1 MALNIGL
8 IGNCSNFDK
17 LIEYEDEINSSNY
30 ASMSDYLSEFENRN
44 DNLILLNLN
53 INDVDYDVFAEKIKS
68 NKNLPIILLSDN
80 SKIKKA
86 EKLLKYGYA
95 DIISTEEDKNV
106 IKAKLNQSI
115 KDILG
120 GFKLHNED
128 IESFFFLSRLM
139 YSDKKTKETVSILKK
154 ISQSEMNIL
163 ISGESG
169 LGKEIFARTIH
180 YNSKRKNN
188 PFVVVNCT
196 LLEKENLQ
204 KILFGYFDKEKNKLV
219 PGKFQ
224 LADGGTIFFDQID
237 EIDTNIQN
245 KILRSIESKEI
256 EPIGSNNTIKLDC
269 RIISSTNKNLQNEV
283 NNGKFNYNLLFI
295 INGYNLEIAPL
306 RERKNDIALLVKN
319 FIQYFNRNEGKNI
332 LDISNKALNLLI
344 NYDWP
349 GNIRE
354 LKNTIYRAFYLCE
367 TDILEVKDFEFIKSL
382 VKSNNKDN
390 LLINIFDKSGKV
402 KTLKE
407 IELEVVQKVTNYTKG
422 NISEAS
428 KLLDLGRAT
437 FYRKLK
443 ELDFDAENDKED

>member
-8 IGNCSNFDK
+8 IGKSNGIDK
-17 LIEYEDEINSSNY
+17 LIEYDDEVDIKNY
-30 ASMSDYLSEFENRN
+30 TCMLEYLSEFDNKN
-44 DNLILLNLN
+44 DSLILLSL
-53 INDVDYDVFAEKIKS
+53 DVDDMEYKTFIDNIKAK
-68 NKNLPIILLSDN
+68 KNLPIILLSSND
-80 SKIKKA
+80 KIKKA
-86 EKLLKYGYA
+86 EKLLDYGYS
-95 DIISTEEDKNV
+95 DIILIEENKNT
-106 IKAKLNQSI
+106 IKAKLNRSI
-115 KDILG
+115 KDILS
-120 GFKLHNED
+120 GFKLHSED
-128 IESFFFLSRLM
+128 IENFFFLSRLM

-154 ISQSEMNIL
+154 ISQSEINIL

-169 LGKEIFARTIH
+169 LGKELFARTIH

-188 PFVVVNCT
+188 PFIVVNCT

-204 KILFGYFDKEKNKLV
+204 KVLFGYFDKEKNKLI

-237 EIDTNIQN
+237 EIEIGIQN
-245 KILRSIESKEI
+245 KILRAIENKEI
-256 EPIGSNNTIKLDC
+256 EPIGSNVIIKLDC

-283 NNGKFNYNLLFI
+283 KNNDGFSKNLLFAI
-295 INGYNLEIAPL
+295 CGYNLQIAPL
-306 RERKNDIALLVKN
+306 RERKNDITLLVKN
-319 FIQYFNRNEGKNI
+319 FIQYFNKIEGKNI

-354 LKNTIYRAFYLCE
+354 LKNAIYRAFYLCE

-382 VKSNNKDN
+382 VRTTSKDN
-390 LLINIFDKSGKV
+390 LLINIFDKNGKV

-407 IELEVVQKVTNYTKG
+407 IELEAVQKVVCYTKG

-443 ELDFDAENDKED
+443 ELNFDINEDV